1 MSKFASENE
10 CKQIKKQDNHFPKP
24 NQSFLHLWFP
34 NIFEFKG
41 GIQVYSAFLLE
52 ALQNLYPQVKY
63 EVFLKHDTCRTSN
76 FSLET
81 NTKFHFAGKWNK
93 TLRTLVFASQ
103 IFGHGFWQRPIIII
117 SSHLNFTVVAYLLKY
132 LTGIPYWAVAHGVD
146 AWNITNPTLKTALC
160 HADRI
165 LAVSEYTRD
174 RLLKEQNLNPAKV
187 SVLPNTFDARRF
199 QIAPKPQYLLKRH
212 SLTVEQ
218 PIILT
223 VARLDNSERYKGY
236 DQILLAMLK
245 IRLAIPNAHYI
256 LVGKGSDRSRIEQ
269 LISQLNLS
277 DCVTLAGFIPDSEL
291 CDYYNLCDVFAMPS
305 KGEGF
310 GIVYLEAVACGKPTL
325 AGNQDGAVDALC
337 NGELGV
343 LVNPDDV
350 NAIAQTLIQI
360 LQGAYPHPILYQP
373 QILREQVIAKFGFE
387 QFQKTLAELIQTK
400 VLICEV

>member
-1 MSKFASENE
+1 MKFASENE
-10 CKQIKKQDNHFPKP
+10 SKQIKRQNNYFPKD
-24 NQSFLHLWFP
+24 NQLFLHLWFP
-34 NIFEFKG
+34 NIFELKG
-41 GIQVYSAFLLE
+41 GIQVYSTFLLE
-52 ALQNLYPQVKY
+52 ALQTLYPEVKY
-63 EVFLKHDTCRTSN
+63 EVFLKHDTCTTPN
-76 FSLET
+76 FYLIT
-81 NTKFHFAGKWNK
+81 NTQFHFAGKWNK
-93 TLRTLVFASQ
+93 TLRTLAFASQ
-103 IFGHGFWQRPIIII
+103 IFGYGFWQRPILII

-132 LTGIPYWAVAHGVD
+132 LTGIPYCAVAHGVD

-174 RLLKEQNLNPAKV
+174 RLLQEQNLNPAKV

-199 QIAPKPQYLLKRH
+199 QIAPKPQYLLERH
-212 SLTVEQ
+212 SLTLEQ

-236 DQILLAMLK
+236 DQILVAMPE
-245 IRLAIPNAHYI
+245 IRLAIPHAHYI
-256 LVGKGSDRSRIEQ
+256 LVGKGSDRPRIEQ
-269 LISQLNLS
+269 LISQLNLH

-310 GIVYLEAVACGKPTL
+310 GIVYLEALACGKATL

-360 LQGAYPHPILYQP
+360 LQGTYPNALIYQP
-373 QILREQVIAKFGFE
+373 QALRQKVIDTFGFMR
-387 QFQKTLAELIQTK
+387 FQQTLAELMK
-400 VLICEV
+400 NFLL

>member
-1 MSKFASENE
+1 MIEISSENE
-10 CKQIKKQDNHFPKP
+10 YKQIKKQNNHSPQV
-24 NQSFLHLWFP
+24 NQLFLHLWFP

-52 ALQNLYPQVKY
+52 ALQSLYPQIKY
-63 EVFLKHDTCRTSN
+63 EVFLKHDTCITPN
-76 FSLET
+76 FSLKT

-93 TLRTLVFASQ
+93 TLRTLVFASK
-103 IFGHGFWQRPIIII
+103 IFGYGFWQRPSLII

-146 AWNITNPTLKTALC
+146 AWNITNPTLKTALS

-187 SVLPNTFDARRF
+187 SVLPNTFDTQRF
-199 QIAPKPQYLLKRH
+199 QIAPKPQYLLERH

-236 DQILLAMLK
+236 DQILVAMAE

-256 LVGKGSDRSRIEQ
+256 LVGKGSDRPRIEQ
-269 LISQLNLS
+269 LISRLNLD

-310 GIVYLEAVACGKPTL
+310 GIVYLEALACGKPTL

-350 NAIAQTLIQI
+350 NTIALTLIQI
-360 LQGAYPHPILYQP
+360 LQGTYPHPILYQP
-373 QILREQVIAKFGFE
+373 QILREQVIARFGFE
-387 QFQKTLAELIQTK
+387 QFQQTLAKLIQIKLLTTTW
-400 VLICEV
+400 